1 MWRAPTAGKR
11 ALRPRFVARSHSIY
25 TLPDM
30 AVDLSMLPLEELLRK
45 FAAGGHKPGSGS
57 AAALIGLISCALT
70 KTVIGLSKERDAYK
84 RVWPKLESIEAS
96 IANDIQPALLAAFDD
111 DAEQFDKVIASR
123 HARDSE
129 GEPGQRWK
137 HARRALTELYAASE
151 IPLEIAEKCLM
162 LAEHA
167 ITVFDTG
174 FRSARG
180 DSEVAID
187 SALSGTTGAISIV
200 YLNLSS
206 FKGNR
211 RAAEMLERAKKLEE
225 RAHLLKAELQK
236 RIQALKNSA
245 ETSNGKFALD
255 LKVIRD
261 PRLTTSKYRDSEILA
276 IARNVQN
283 ELWTNRV
290 EIWPNGGSLNHIDA
304 LDAPTAFRVLG
315 YEFETSQ
322 SLGQITDGVGVSEV
336 AGYINKPDRYAAV
349 SKQFPLV
356 VQRFTAAHELGHAVL
371 HKADTQFRDR
381 GLDGSAV
388 QERRSQVEYEA
399 DKFAAY
405 FLMPESV
412 MREIFRG
419 IFGSDQFVVS
429 NNTAFAIGA
438 QNAGQLLRECP
449 SIRDLS
455 QRLAKTGMFASR
467 PVRSIAEIFGV
478 SYGAMAIR
486 IEELQMI
493 DLNGHD
499 FLS

>member
-1 MWRAPTAGKR
+1 
-11 ALRPRFVARSHSIY
+11 
-25 TLPDM
+25 M
-30 AVDLSMLPLEELLRK
+30 AVDLSMLPLEELLKK

-70 KTVIGLSKERDAYK
+70 KTVIGLSKERVAYK
-84 RVWPKLESIEAS
+84 SVWPKLEGIEAS
-96 IANDIQPALLAAFDD
+96 IANDIEPALLMAFDD

-123 HARDSE
+123 RARDSE
-129 GEPGQRWK
+129 GEPIQRWK
-137 HARRALTELYAASE
+137 HAKRALTELHAASE
-151 IPLEIAEKCLM
+151 IPLEIAEQCLV

-167 ITVFDTG
+167 ITVFDIG
-174 FRSARG
+174 FKSARG

-187 SALSGTTGAISIV
+187 SALSGTSGAISIV

-206 FKGNR
+206 FKGHR
-211 RAAEMLERAKKLEE
+211 QAVEMLKRAKKLEE
-225 RAHLLKAELQK
+225 RAQSLKAELEK

-245 ETSNGKFALD
+245 EQSNSKFALD
-255 LKVIRD
+255 LNVIRD
-261 PRLTTSKYRDSEILA
+261 PQLTTSKYRDSEILA

-290 EIWPNGGSLNHIDA
+290 DIWPNGETLNHIDA

-322 SLGQITDGVGVSEV
+322 SLGQITDGVGFSEV

-381 GLDGSAV
+381 GLDGSMV
-388 QERRSQVEYEA
+388 RERRPQVEYEA

-405 FLMPESV
+405 FLMPEAL
-412 MREIFRG
+412 MREIFLG
-419 IFGSDQFVVS
+419 IFGADQFIVS
-429 NNTAFAIGA
+429 NKTAFALGA
-438 QNAGQLLRECP
+438 KNSGQLLRECP
-449 SIRDLS
+449 SVRDLS
-455 QRLAKTGMFASR
+455 LRLAKTGIFAS
-467 PVRSIAEIFGV
+467 RSIAEIFGV
-478 SYGAMAIR
+478 SNGAMAIR

-493 DLNGHD
+493 DPNGHD